1 MGKRDIIYL
10 DFLLKIINYLITG
23 SRKMDKELR
32 MQENLSNS
40 VSLREMDENDLPV
53 FFEHQLDPQACYMAA
68 FTRENPADWES
79 FNKRWAGFLANEN
92 MVKRTI
98 LYGGEVAGHIIA
110 YKADRDLLTYWIG
123 KEYWGKGIA
132 TQAVAQFIKIMPV
145 RPLHAY
151 VAVDNIAS
159 LRVLQKNGFEII
171 EKEVGYANARG
182 GELEEYL
189 LELS

>member
-1 MGKRDIIYL
+1 MNEDHP
-10 DFLLKIINYLITG
+10 
-23 SRKMDKELR
+23 MDANVTNLVTLR
-32 MQENLSNS
+32 VMEES
-40 VSLREMDENDLPV
+40 DLPV

-79 FNKRWAGFLANEN
+79 FYKRWTGFLANEN

-98 LYGGEVAGHIIA
+98 LCDGQVAGHIIA
-110 YKADRDLLTYWIG
+110 YKTDRDLLTYWIG
-123 KEYWGKGIA
+123 REYWGRGVA
-132 TQAVAQFIKIMPV
+132 TRALAEFLKSMLV

-189 LELS
+189 LELNTV